1 MSTDVKTLRVL
12 VVEDHKFQQKII
24 VQALRIIGI
33 EQIEVAE
40 NGLEALNILRA
51 KAPINIVLCD
61 LDLPKMD
68 GILLIQKMKTK
79 APEAAIIISSA
90 KDSSLIRAVE
100 DIAKNHNLNL
110 LGSLPKPVSIELL
123 DELINNYWNQIVQ
136 KEYEHLDVPITAAML
151 ERAMNENQFELYF
164 QPKVE
169 LKTGR
174 LKSAEGLARW
184 NHPELGTISP
194 RAFIPMLESSRL
206 IDRFTM
212 LLMDQALDQVHAW
225 KDQGRSISVAI
236 NISPLMLDNSQL
248 ADHILKKTVSRNIS
262 PSLLTLE
269 ITETGLIEN
278 MDAALVSLVRLK
290 MFGFSL
296 SIDDFG
302 IGYSSMEQLSRI
314 PFSELK
320 IDRSF
325 VHNASQNKK
334 LKAIVEA
341 NIFLARNLNL
351 KTVAEGIET
360 LEDWWLLSDMKCDF
374 AQGYFI
380 ASPMPASEL
389 NTWEARWKSKNPSI
403 DETE

>member
-1 MSTDVKTLRVL
+1 MNTDIKTLRVL
-12 VVEDHKFQQKII
+12 VVEDHKFQQNIA
-24 VQALRIIGI
+24 VRALSSIGI

-40 NGLEALNILRA
+40 NGLEAIDILTA

-61 LDLPKMD
+61 LDVPKMD
-68 GILLIQKMKTK
+68 GILLIQEMKTK
-79 APEAAIIISSA
+79 APETAIIISSA
-90 KDSSLIRAVE
+90 KESSLVRAVE
-100 DIAKNHNLNL
+100 VIAKNHNLNL
-110 LGSLPKPVSIELL
+110 LGSLPKPVSLELL
-123 DELINNYWNQIVQ
+123 DELINNYWNQSQQ
-136 KEYEHLDVPITAAML
+136 KEYQQSNILLTATML
-151 ERAMNENQFELYF
+151 ETAVHENQFELYF

-169 LKTGR
+169 LKTGQ
-174 LKSAEGLARW
+174 LTSAEGLARW
-184 NHPELGTISP
+184 LHPELGEIGP
-194 RAFIPMLESSRL
+194 AVFIPLLESSRL
-206 IDRFTM
+206 IDRVT
-212 LLMDQALDQVHAW
+212 LILMDQALDQVNAW

-248 ADHILKKTVSRNIS
+248 ADQILKKTVARNIS
-262 PSLLTLE
+262 PTLLTLE

-278 MDAALVSLVRLK
+278 MNAALVSLVRLK

-334 LKAIVEA
+334 LEAIVNA
-341 NIFLARNLNL
+341 NITLAHNLKL
-351 KTVAEGIET
+351 KTVAEGVET
-360 LEDWWLLSDMKCDF
+360 IEDWRVLSNMKCDF

-380 ASPMPASEL
+380 AKPMPASEL
-389 NTWEARWKSKNPSI
+389 NNWEVGWKNKNPAINDS
-403 DETE
+403 